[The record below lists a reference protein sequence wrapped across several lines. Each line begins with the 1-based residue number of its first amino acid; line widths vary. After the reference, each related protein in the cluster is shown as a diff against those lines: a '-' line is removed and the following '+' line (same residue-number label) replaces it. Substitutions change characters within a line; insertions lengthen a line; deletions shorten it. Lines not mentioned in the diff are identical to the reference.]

1 VLITDDKNAPIPPI
15 RDGWSRIM
23 VRIGQEDF
31 RMDVPSDR
39 IDECVQDFEAS
50 GDMPFRN
57 HRQTLVGDNAV
68 SGIARQE
75 AAAGYNVRVGQAA
88 LWLLLHGSDRVKLQP
103 ARDDFWK
110 IVTRDGGAL
119 VVAKCSGYDRGWR
132 FEVSPTS
139 F

>member
-1 VLITDDKNAPIPPI
+1 MINEDLPPI
-15 RDGWSRIM
+15 RDGWTRVM
-23 VRIGQEDF
+23 VQIGEGTF

-39 IDECVQDFEAS
+39 IDECVQDFESAS
-50 GDMPFRN
+50 DMPLSI

-75 AAAGYNVRVGQAA
+75 ATAGYNIRVAQAA
-88 LWLLLHGSDRVKLQP
+88 LWLLLHGSDRVKLQQ
-103 ARDDFWK
+103 ARDELWK

-119 VVAKCSGYDRGWR
+119 VTATCSGYDRGWS
-132 FEVSPTS
+132 FGVSPTS